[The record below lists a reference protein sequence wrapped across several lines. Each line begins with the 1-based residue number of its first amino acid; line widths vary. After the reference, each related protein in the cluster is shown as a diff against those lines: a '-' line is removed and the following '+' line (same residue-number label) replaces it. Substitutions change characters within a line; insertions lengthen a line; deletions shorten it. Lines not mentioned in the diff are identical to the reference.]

1 MPITAV
7 SMKYLN
13 TYHKMLSR
21 FAAVFTVGMLVFF
34 GWNLATGL
42 AGAESQQ
49 GQLGRTLLTIHDG
62 SQERGVITDAS
73 TLREALEKAGIK
85 LDANDITEPA
95 LDDELVATQYQV
107 NIYRARPVI
116 VNDAGKSTKVMSPYR
131 TAQQIAKQAN
141 IVLQPEDKTDFSY
154 SSDVAMVGPV
164 EVMNIDRASYVNFIF
179 YGKPTPIYTHAS
191 TVGEMLADR
200 NIAPGEDDTLSV
212 TGNVTIISGMTVEL
226 WHNGKQTV
234 TIEESIDFPIEKIQD
249 ANREIGYRELKT
261 AGEKGLRNV
270 TYEIDYRNGQELE
283 RKALNSVIT
292 KEPKKQVEVVG
303 AKGRY
308 TSPSENETISWDFL
322 ISQGY
327 SRIQTAGIMGN
338 LMQEHRFNTSGD
350 GLAQWTG
357 SRQARLRSMFP
368 NNYDTIY
375 AQLEY
380 LAYELN
386 GPYASVRDAIKAS
399 TSLEQA
405 VRVFQDKFEK
415 CGVCAYD
422 RRVEYARDILASH

>member
-1 MPITAV
+1 MAV

-21 FAAVFTVGMLVFF
+21 FAAVFTVGMLVFL
-34 GWNLATGL
+34 GWNIATEL
-42 AGAESQQ
+42 AGAESQS
-49 GQLGRTLLTIHDG
+49 GQSGKTLLTIHDG
-62 SQERGVITDAS
+62 SQERGVITDAQ
-73 TLREALEKAGIK
+73 TLREALEKAGIT

-116 VNDAGKSTKVMSPYR
+116 VVDGAKSTKVMSPYR
-131 TAQQIAKQAN
+131 TAQQIAEQAN
-141 IVLQPEDKTDFSY
+141 INLQPEDRTDFSY

-164 EVMNIDRASYVNFIF
+164 EVMSIDRASYVNFVF

-191 TVGEMLADR
+191 TVGEMLDDR
-200 NIAPGEDDTLSV
+200 NITPGPDDTLSV
-212 TGNVTIISGMTVEL
+212 AASAGIVNGMTIEL

-234 TIEESIDFPIEKIQD
+234 TIEEPIDFPIEKIQD

-283 RKALNSVIT
+283 RKALNSVVT

-308 TSPSENETISWDFL
+308 TTPSENETISWDFL
-322 ISQGY
+322 IAQGY
-327 SRIQTAGIMGN
+327 NRVQTAGIMGN

-386 GPYASVRDAIKAS
+386 GPYSGVRDAIKAS
-399 TSLEQA
+399 TTLEDA
-405 VRVFQDKFEK
+405 VRIFQDKYERCNPTHCNYAK
-415 CGVCAYD
+415 
-422 RRVEYARDILASH
+422 RLEYARNILASH

>member
-1 MPITAV
+1 MPIVAV

-13 TYHKMLSR
+13 TYHKMLSQL
-21 FAAVFTVGMLVFF
+21 ATVFTVGMLVFL

-42 AGAESQQ
+42 AGAKSQQ
-49 GQLGRTLLTIHDG
+49 GQPGKTLLTIHDG
-62 SQERGVITDAS
+62 SQERGIITDAS

-116 VNDAGKSTKVMSPYR
+116 INDAGKTTKVMSPYR

-141 IVLQPEDKTDFSY
+141 IALQPEDKTDFSY

-164 EVMNIDRASYVNFIF
+164 EVMDIDRASYVNFIF
-179 YGKPTPIYTHAS
+179 YGKPIPIYTHAS
-191 TVGEMLADR
+191 TVGQMLADR
-200 NIAPGEDDTLSV
+200 NVTPGPDDTLSV
-212 TGNVTIISGMTVEL
+212 AGTDGIVSGMTVEL

-234 TIEESIDFPIEKIQD
+234 TIEEAIDFPIEKIQD
-249 ANREIGYRELKT
+249 ANREIGYQELKT
-261 AGEKGLRNV
+261 AGEKGTRNV
-270 TYEIDYRNGQELE
+270 TYEIEYRNGQEIE
-283 RKALNSVIT
+283 RKSLNSVVT
-292 KEPKKQVEVVG
+292 KEPKKQIEVVG

-308 TSPSENETISWDFL
+308 TSPSENETIAWNFL
-322 ISQGY
+322 VSQGY

-357 SRQARLRSMFP
+357 SRQARLRVMFP
-368 NNYDTIY
+368 DSYDTIY

-399 TSLEQA
+399 TTLEDA
-405 VRVFQDKFEK
+405 VRIFQDKFEK

-422 RRVEYARDILASH
+422 RRIEYARNILASH